1 MSLHI
6 FQPSFIS
13 PAPTQVKSILDSETM
28 SVSNDIDEVLQA
40 VLAFLDAEIG
50 RFTQPILQNPVPAAK
65 LGDILDTLEAILS
78 NSNVPS
84 EFDQTTD
91 ADEATLDKI
100 TQFNTALALQ
110 WRSFVIRTGLVK
122 VADTLL
128 GRIRSN
134 DHDEKSQTFKDFAVS
149 TAHWDALNE
158 LLLLLDLLV
167 ALAGK
172 ETVFPSARSD
182 FYHVLTIV
190 VESLT
195 ALSSDILEVF
205 WYALE
210 SRQTAISDSV
220 FNPKTTLD
228 RIAML
233 GICNGITD
241 KYYRRG
247 KTGKYD
253 SYQKDTFNDKLH
265 ARVRTFLS
273 GLLLFDD
280 LTGLNKYFS
289 IANRVN
295 REPHLGMAKTGDDEL
310 LQDILQF
317 YRLLRD
323 PYAYLKNPRMLSKQV
338 DSLDRLYGYLLDE
351 EAKYAKKHPSRDI
364 YKVKEDLLESKKA
377 SLSNKHKNAVFFSE
391 NYWLSPFEEIQRG
404 QQFDSVKAEDQRVAL
419 KRFDSSK
426 FRQLLLLQMYMV
438 SSFFLELQSSRK
450 RSTLVKAGAPAST
463 KHVAEDSTPEL
474 LVKTFVKIKREIPSL
489 IRAWDT
495 QLSFLLQHISQS
507 EEFWW
512 SWLIWGKNK
521 DGKPLLNETSISEEE
536 ANAAKQKFDAF
547 APYKTKRYF
556 NTHATP
562 QLSRK
567 MRTKTGLSLLED
579 SDTDVQDY
587 DHRIEELSE
596 RLTSEL
602 DTQVKLELEEE
613 RSVLLWKKAKTRRSA
628 EWLLVSEVVDP
639 DILGVEEE
647 ELPEENE
654 VKDEKPSEVRDE
666 EVNAAND
673 EEAKELKGLESEG
686 KAGEDKA
693 DPSQT
698 LEKVKEPESKE
709 NSEPKRENIGN
720 GEEKD
725 EEMEDAEVQP
735 EIASTTTHLAAK
747 EDQAQNG
754 ETSQSRKRAR
764 SPEEDDSTKRAKT
777 D

>member
-247 KTGKYD
+247 
-253 SYQKDTFNDKLH
+253 N
-265 ARVRTFLS
+265 
-273 GLLLFDD
+273 
-280 LTGLNKYFS
+280 
-289 IANRVN
+289 
-295 REPHLGMAKTGDDEL
+295 
-310 LQDILQF
+310 
-317 YRLLRD
+317 
-323 PYAYLKNPRMLSKQV
+323 
-338 DSLDRLYGYLLDE
+338 
-351 EAKYAKKHPSRDI
+351 
-364 YKVKEDLLESKKA
+364 
-377 SLSNKHKNAVFFSE
+377 
-391 NYWLSPFEEIQRG
+391 
-404 QQFDSVKAEDQRVAL
+404 
-419 KRFDSSK
+419 
-426 FRQLLLLQMYMV
+426 
-438 SSFFLELQSSRK
+438 
-450 RSTLVKAGAPAST
+450 
-463 KHVAEDSTPEL
+463 
-474 LVKTFVKIKREIPSL
+474 IK
-489 IRAWDT
+489 
-495 QLSFLLQHISQS
+495 
-507 EEFWW
+507 
-512 SWLIWGKNK
+512 
-521 DGKPLLNETSISEEE
+521 
-536 ANAAKQKFDAF
+536 
-547 APYKTKRYF
+547 
-556 NTHATP
+556 
-562 QLSRK
+562 
-567 MRTKTGLSLLED
+567 
-579 SDTDVQDY
+579 
-587 DHRIEELSE
+587 
-596 RLTSEL
+596 
-602 DTQVKLELEEE
+602 
-613 RSVLLWKKAKTRRSA
+613 
-628 EWLLVSEVVDP
+628 
-639 DILGVEEE
+639 
-647 ELPEENE
+647 
-654 VKDEKPSEVRDE
+654 
-666 EVNAAND
+666 
-673 EEAKELKGLESEG
+673 
-686 KAGEDKA
+686 
-693 DPSQT
+693 
-698 LEKVKEPESKE
+698 
-709 NSEPKRENIGN
+709 
-720 GEEKD
+720 
-725 EEMEDAEVQP
+725 
-735 EIASTTTHLAAK
+735 
-747 EDQAQNG
+747 
-754 ETSQSRKRAR
+754 
-764 SPEEDDSTKRAKT
+764 
-777 D
+777 